1 MGRELQLK
9 EKKMNRCVRR
19 SRRSCSWQSRTGRVE
34 IECSW
39 RGERRRGMGE
49 MDNRTGEEGWE
60 KWIIAQEKNS
70 KFSEEE
76 RGEGKER

>member
-1 MGRELQLK
+1 MGREPQLK

-49 MDNRTGEEGWE
+49 MDNCTGEEL
-60 KWIIAQEKNS
+60 KILRRRK
-70 KFSEEE
+70 
-76 RGEGKER
+76 RGR